1 MNHVKVKNRVWLA
14 LAALLIFW
22 LGDWMGHTYQITGGT
37 TTQKLAT
44 AMNLQVL
51 LTHPMR
57 LSANAF
63 SLMCGVGAVLLAGLF
78 YLCLKYSKHRLMPQR
93 EYGSAR
99 WSA

>member
-1 MNHVKVKNRVWLA
+1 MNHVKVKNCVWLA
-14 LAALLIFW
+14 LAASLIFW

-37 TTQKLAT
+37 TTQKLAA
-44 AMNLQVL
+44 AMDLQVL
-51 LTHPMR
+51 LLHPMR
-57 LSANAF
+57 LSTNAF

-78 YLCLKYSKHRLMPQR
+78 YLCIKYSKHRLMPQR